1 MKASGFSFIAAFAAL
16 AFTAAGAAA
25 QTEWSGS
32 CTARSGL
39 LFPREGIS
47 DEAMQDW
54 YNRIAGTVRLRGGQ
68 GTGRFSCEAWGQLDP
83 ALGTWTTSLDEA
95 WGQWSPLGWMSF
107 RLGRS
112 RLSFGSCLAYSP
124 ANSFQSRD
132 PFDLRAS
139 KIGLDGLQTEF
150 RPLEAIWPNIPLG
163 FSVQADL
170 VLPPQSK
177 PNPALLPLALPDLE
191 ETSGRARLVLVI
203 PEFWVLAQTEL
214 GFSGEL
220 HDLGLKDRRWAS
232 GCWLSADIAGCVL
245 AAEGGLRSAGYEEK
259 LAPTGGKKE
268 IETAFGLSRKF
279 GDLFCIAEGRWY
291 SVTEAWQCFGK
302 LAYAH
307 EDFAASCS
315 ILADFKAEA
324 ARTGFDL
331 SWNASDE
338 LVVAASLVWNHKP
351 ENWKEP
357 GPLAADASLSL
368 SAEWYF

>member
-1 MKASGFSFIAAFAAL
+1 MKAHGLSLFAVFTAL

-32 CTARSGL
+32 FSARSGL
-39 LFPREGIS
+39 LFPRQSIP

-54 YNRIAGTVRLRGGQ
+54 YSRIAGTVRLRGGQ
-68 GTGRFSCEAWGQLDP
+68 GAGRFSCEAWGQLDP
-83 ALGTWTTSLDEA
+83 ALGSWSSSLDEA

-112 RLSFGSCLAYSP
+112 RLSFGPCLAFSP

-139 KIGLDGLQTEF
+139 KLGLDGLQTEL

-163 FSVQADL
+163 FSMQADL
-170 VLPPQSK
+170 VLPPQTTLTPS
-177 PNPALLPLALPDLE
+177 LLPLALPDLE
-191 ETSGRARLVLVI
+191 EIGGRARLVFVI
-203 PEFWVLAQTEL
+203 PEFWILAQTEL
-214 GFSGEL
+214 GCSGEL
-220 HDLGLKDRRWAS
+220 RDLGLKARRWAS
-232 GCWLSADIAGCVL
+232 GCWLSADIAGFVL
-245 AAEGGLRSAGYEEK
+245 AAEGGYRSAGYGQE
-259 LAPTGGKKE
+259 LPPTGGEKE

-279 GDLFCIAEGRWY
+279 SDLFFLAEGRWY

-307 EDFAASCS
+307 EDFAVSCS

-338 LVVAASLVWNHKP
+338 LVVAASLAWNHKP
-351 ENWKEP
+351 ENWKES
-357 GPLAADASLSL
+357 GPLAADASVSL